1 MLAPFPSFKALQAT
15 AEQKEGSGETVPKG
29 NTEPGL
35 LINQDTEERGR
46 GQEVSIT
53 LPPAPGQ
60 SAIPPTRP
68 MQGNRRKP

>member
-1 MLAPFPSFKALQAT
+1 MLSPFPTFKALQAT
-15 AEQKEGSGETVPKG
+15 TEQKEDAGETVPKG

-35 LINQDTEERGR
+35 LINQDTEGRGK

-53 LPPAPGQ
+53 LPPALGQ

-68 MQGNRRKP
+68 MQGK